1 MEILTNPVTVSVIVL
16 CVLCLLKLNVLM
28 SLIISALVAG
38 VMGGMASGVGLIDSI
53 TGTMGT
59 LTNGFS
65 VNASTGL
72 AYVLLG
78 TFATAIASTGLA
90 DMASKKLSKAMGGK
104 GGSVLL
110 LILAA
115 VACLSQNLVPVHIAF
130 IPIMIPPMLSL
141 FNEMKIDRRGVAC
154 ALAFG
159 LKAPYISIPFGFG
172 AIFMDIIASNLS
184 NNGMETSI
192 GEVAKYN
199 WMLGACMLVGLL
211 IAVFFSYRKPREYK
225 SLAID
230 TSASEAV
237 SDKFT
242 YQHAVT
248 LVAIAVVVAVQ
259 IPTENLALSA
269 LCGLLVMFIG
279 QAIKWNEIDDQFAGG
294 VKIMGLIAMIMLV
307 AGGFSDVIK
316 STGAVDALVEAAA
329 NAMQGNKIVAA
340 TVITLIGL
348 LVTMGIGSSFST
360 VPVLA
365 VLYVPLCQHLGF
377 SVPATIILMSA
388 AAALGDAGSP
398 ASDTTLGPTAGL
410 NADGQHNHIWDT
422 CVPTFLHYNIP
433 LMIGAIVISQF
444 I

>member
-38 VMGGMASGVGLIDSI
+38 VMGGMASGVGLIDCI

-59 LTNGFS
+59 LANGFS

-90 DMASKKLSKAMGGK
+90 EMASKKLSKVIGGRS
-104 GGSVLL
+104 GSVLL

-130 IPIMIPPMLSL
+130 IPIMIPPLLSL

-154 ALAFG
+154 ALSFG

-172 AIFMDIIASNLS
+172 AIFMGIIADNMTA
-184 NNGMETSI
+184 NGMETTI

-279 QAIKWNEIDDQFAGG
+279 QAIKWKDIDAQFEGG
-294 VKIMGLIAMIMLV
+294 VRIMGLIAIIMLV

-329 NAMQGNKIVAA
+329 SAMQGSKIVAA

-360 VPVLA
+360 VPVVA
-365 VLYVPLCQHLGF
+365 VLYVPLCMKLGF